1 MKKRGLNHLMS
12 KIAGFIIKK
21 KLCLAWP
28 TRMVLCKKMHVLRL
42 ALLPIL
48 AMAQNL

>member
-1 MKKRGLNHLMS
+1 LRVLSSKKALFGLANKDGAMQ
-12 KIAGFIIKK
+12 
-21 KLCLAWP
+21 
-28 TRMVLCKKMHVLRL
+28 KKMHVLRL